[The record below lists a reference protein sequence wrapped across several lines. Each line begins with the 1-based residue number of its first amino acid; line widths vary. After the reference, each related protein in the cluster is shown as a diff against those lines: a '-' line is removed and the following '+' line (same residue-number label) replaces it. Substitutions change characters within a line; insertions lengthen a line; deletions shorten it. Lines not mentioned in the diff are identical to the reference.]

1 VSGLSRFLGKL
12 VARLDSA
19 GVPHMLTGSV
29 ASTYFG
35 EPRQT
40 RDVDV
45 VVDPSPDSLD
55 RFVSSWAN
63 DGYADAAAARE
74 ALTERGM
81 FNVVD
86 FETGWKAD
94 LIVRKDRAFS
104 LSEFGRRRRVLVL
117 EIETW
122 LATPEDIVLAKLE
135 WARDSGSTRQ
145 RDDAAA
151 VIRVGAGD
159 LDWEY
164 LRHWAEVLEIQ
175 DLLSGASKRK
185 ATE

>member
-1 VSGLSRFLGKL
+1 VSGLALFLGKL
-12 VARLDSA
+12 VTRLDSA
-19 GVPHMLTGSV
+19 GIAHMLTGSV

-45 VVDPSPDSLD
+45 VVDPLPVSLD
-55 RFVSSWAN
+55 RFVSAWAS
-63 DGYADAAAARE
+63 DGYADLAVARE
-74 ALTERGM
+74 ALAERGM

-104 LSEFGRRRRVLVL
+104 VSEFGRRVRVQVL
-117 EIETW
+117 GVETW
-122 LATPEDIVLAKLE
+122 LASPEDIVLAKLE
-135 WARDSGSTRQ
+135 WAKASGSTRQ

-151 VIRVGAGD
+151 VIRVIAGN

-164 LRHWAEVLEIQ
+164 LRRWAEVLEIQ
-175 DLLSGASKRK
+175 DLLSSVS
-185 ATE
+185 